1 MRCAEVLAS
10 KLNSP
15 YFHNMQKLAT
25 ILIVLVFVTSS
36 QAQTPDTLQR
46 IDQLF
51 SRWNNATPGLSVAIE
66 RQGKIIYHKA
76 FGLAD
81 LEHNVPNTVS
91 TVFEAGSV
99 SKQFTA
105 AAILLLVQEGKISL
119 DDDVRK
125 YVPELPVYNKIIT
138 IRHLM
143 NHTSGLKDW
152 GSVGALSGWP
162 RTTRVYTQDLALQI
176 ICKQKSLN
184 FTPGSEYSYS
194 NSGYTLMVSIV
205 ERVSKQS
212 LAEFTRTR
220 LFEPAGLKNTQW
232 RDNFREVIPNRAVA
246 YRKSENSYAQEMPF
260 ENIHGHGG
268 LLTTTE
274 DLITWNHQ
282 LENPTIGGVALRRM
296 RTEQGKLTSGKIIG
310 YSGGLFIQDHNGIQ
324 EINHTGATASYR
336 AVLSYFPEKK
346 LSIAILSNDG
356 SFNPGSFGT
365 QVAEIFLGKKLS
377 PPEPV
382 RFAEA
387 TDEQLQR
394 YAGTYRSV
402 RNFDVLTLRY
412 EPGKVISNGH
422 TLNVIHPD
430 TLYFDRLYW
439 IRKKNGQLL
448 VKNPSDTNSYVRVK
462 PAVTDAA
469 YFKSVAGL
477 YVSDEADAVY
487 QVEVRDGNLWVS
499 QTPPGSWKL
508 TPSFY
513 DGFVTEDRDLYEFKR
528 SKKGTVNRLEVSV
541 GRAERIIFVKVK

>member
-1 MRCAEVLAS
+1 
-10 KLNSP
+10 
-15 YFHNMQKLAT
+15 MQKLS
-25 ILIVLVFVTSS
+25 LFLVLLVITSGH
-36 QAQTPDTLQR
+36 AQTPDTLQR
-46 IDQLF
+46 IDLLF
-51 SRWNNATPGLSVAIE
+51 ARWNNATPGLSIAIE

-125 YVPELPVYNKIIT
+125 YVPELPAYNKTIT

-162 RTTRVYTQDLALQI
+162 RTTRVYSQDLALQI

-194 NSGYTLMVSIV
+194 NSGYTLMVTIV

-220 LFEPAGLKNTQW
+220 LFEPAGMKHTQW
-232 RDNFREVIPNRAVA
+232 RNNFREVIPNRSVA
-246 YRKSENSYAQEMPF
+246 YRKSGTSYAQEMPF
-260 ENIHGHGG
+260 ENIYGHGG

-282 LENPTIGGVALRRM
+282 LDNPTIGGATLLRLRQ
-296 RTEQGKLTSGKIIG
+296 EQGKLMSGKVIG
-310 YSGGLFIQDHNGIQ
+310 YAGGLFIQDHNGIK
-324 EINHTGATASYR
+324 EITHTGATAAYR
-336 AVLSYFPEKK
+336 AVLSYYPEKK

-356 SFNPGSFGT
+356 SFNPGSYGT
-365 QVAEIFLGKKLS
+365 QVAEIFLGKKASL
-377 PPEPV
+377 PEPA
-382 RFAEA
+382 RFTAA
-387 TDEQLQR
+387 TDEQLNR

-402 RNFDVLTLRY
+402 RNFDVLTLGY

-422 TLNVIHPD
+422 ALKVIHPD
-430 TLYFDRLYW
+430 TLYLDRSYW
-439 IRKKNGQLL
+439 IMKKNGQLL
-448 VKNPSDTNSYVRVK
+448 VKNPSDTNTYVRVK
-462 PAVTDAA
+462 SVMMDAN
-469 YFKSVAGL
+469 YLKSLAGT
-477 YVSDEADAVY
+477 YVSEEADATY
-487 QVEVRDGNLWVS
+487 RIEVRDGNLWVS

-508 TPSFY
+508 LPSYY
-513 DGFVTEDRDLYEFKR
+513 DGFLSEDKDLYEFKR
-528 SKKGTVNRLEVSV
+528 NKKGMVDRLEVNVS
-541 GRAERIIFVKVK
+541 RAERIIFVKVK